1 VMLPIPSLEDLQA
14 MTTAMLL
21 SGHGN
26 AHYAA
31 ETSGCV
37 WDSQCGQRYCPRCV
51 RTTARARRDASEL
64 ALLVAAE
71 AKALA
76 GEPFCFITYT
86 VRGTEVFVSDLRKA
100 ADRMTKDHSK
110 MVSNRPRVILGSTAV
125 FEAPPSKSGGA
136 VMQEKVH
143 AHLHCCLAITDPHAQ
158 ALLAFREEPQV
169 YWGFNEKSLEEAIGW
184 INYMNKVSDTDSADY
199 WQGELQ
205 QPEIFVRR
213 AEQMKNFQLCRS
225 TGKLRPPASP
235 RAVTQ
240 RLRRLDRLTRR
251 EKMKHK

>member
-1 VMLPIPSLEDLQA
+1 MLHIPSLEDLQA
-14 MTTAMLL
+14 MTTTMLL
-21 SGHGN
+21 SDCGN
-26 AHYAA
+26 AQYAA

-37 WDSQCGQRYCPRCV
+37 WGSLCGQRYCPRCV
-51 RTTARARRDASEL
+51 RTAARARRDSSEL
-64 ALLVAAE
+64 ALLVAAAEYE
-71 AKALA
+71 AAHGRPLS
-76 GEPFCFITYT
+76 FITYT
-86 VRGTEVFVSDLRKA
+86 VRGTDVFVSDLRKTA
-100 ADRMTKDHSK
+100 NQMTRDNSK
-110 MVSNRPRVILGSTAV
+110 MVSNRPRVILGSVAV

-136 VMQEKVH
+136 VMQEKVRP
-143 AHLHCCLAITDPHAQ
+143 HLHCCLAVTDPNAQ
-158 ALLAFREEPQV
+158 ALLAFREQPQV
-169 YWGFNEKSLEEAIGW
+169 YWGFNEKSLEEAVGW

>member
-1 VMLPIPSLEDLQA
+1 MLPIPSIEDLQTQ
-14 MTTAMLL
+14 TTAMLL
-21 SGHGN
+21 GDYGN
-26 AHYAA
+26 AQYAA

-37 WDSQCGQRYCPRCV
+37 WGSLCGQRYCPRCV
-51 RTTARARRDASEL
+51 RTAARARRHASEL

-86 VRGTEVFVSDLRKA
+86 ISDPDVHVSDL
-100 ADRMTKDHSK
+100 SK
-110 MVSNRPRVILGSTAV
+110 MVSNRPRVILGSVAV

-199 WQGELQ
+199 WQGLLQ
-205 QPEIFVRR
+205 QPEIFVQR

-225 TGKLRPPASP
+225 TGKLRPAVSP
-235 RAVTQ
+235 RAVTL

-251 EKMKHK
+251 EKLKRK